1 MADPMTLEEFMASE
15 AGQQLSVDTAGLSQM
30 EQANFMASLQK
41 AAEEGGLED
50 FNADSAIL
58 DAQLAETARDDAEY
72 YQAEQAKAAESGDW
86 EKAEEMASNA
96 EYAMEEVK
104 DHGGDVADSEVLE
117 AQYDQMELENADYH
131 QEIADDN
138 AASAEAYAAEGDLDT
153 ASIYADSAASEATTA
168 GEYGAM
174 ADQGGTYAD
183 QTVDTSS
190 TFDATA
196 TVDTTS
202 TIDTSASTIDTSSS
216 YSSVDTTTTE

>member
-1 MADPMTLEEFMASE
+1 
-15 AGQQLSVDTAGLSQM
+15 M
-30 EQANFMASLQK
+30 EQANFMAALQK
-41 AAEEGGLED
+41 SADEGDLANFNSDMAILEAQTAEEKREE
-50 FNADSAIL
+50 
-58 DAQLAETARDDAEY
+58 AEM
-72 YQAEQAKAAESGDW
+72 YQAEQAKAVEAGDW

-104 DHGGDVADSEVLE
+104 DHGGDVADSEIVE

-138 AASAEAYAAEGDLDT
+138 AASAEAYAASGDLET
-153 ASIYADSAASEATTA
+153 ASMYADSAAGEAATA
-168 GEYGAM
+168 ADYGAM

-196 TVDTTS
+196 SV
-202 TIDTSASTIDTSSS
+202 DTSASTIDTS
-216 YSSVDTTTTE
+216 TTTE

>member
-1 MADPMTLEEFMASE
+1 MADPMTLEQFMATE
-15 AGQQLSVDTAGLSQM
+15 AGQQLSIDTAGLSQM
-30 EQANFMASLQK
+30 EQANFMAALQK
-41 AAEEGGLED
+41 AADEGGLED
-50 FNADSAIL
+50 FNPDTAIL
-58 DAQLAETARDDAEY
+58 DAQAAEAAREEAEM
-72 YQAEQAKAAESGDW
+72 YQAEQAKAVEAGDW

-96 EYAMEEVK
+96 EYAMEEVEE
-104 DHGGDVADSEVLE
+104 HGGDVADSEIVE

-153 ASIYADSAASEATTA
+153 ASIYADSAASEATMA
-168 GEYGAM
+168 ADSGAL
-174 ADQGGTYAD
+174 ADAGGTYAD

-196 TVDTTS
+196 T
-202 TIDTSASTIDTSSS
+202 IDTSVSTVDTSVD

>member
-1 MADPMTLEEFMASE
+1 MADPMTLEQFMATD
-15 AGQQLSVDTAGLSQM
+15 AGQQMSIDIAGLSDM
-30 EQANFMASLQK
+30 EQANLQAALQK
-41 AAEEGGLED
+41 AADEGTLED
-50 FNADSAIL
+50 FNSDSAIL
-58 DAQLAETARDDAEY
+58 DAQAAETAREEAEY
-72 YQAEQAKAAESGDW
+72 FQGEQAKAAEAGDW
-86 EKAEEMASNA
+86 EKAEEMAENA

-104 DHGGDVADSEVLE
+104 DHGGDVADSEILE

-153 ASIYADSAASEATTA
+153 AAIYADSAAGEAATA
-168 GEYGAM
+168 ADYGAQ
-174 ADQGGTYAD
+174 ADAGGTYAD

-196 TVDTTS
+196 TVDTTV
-202 TIDTSASTIDTSSS
+202 DTSSS